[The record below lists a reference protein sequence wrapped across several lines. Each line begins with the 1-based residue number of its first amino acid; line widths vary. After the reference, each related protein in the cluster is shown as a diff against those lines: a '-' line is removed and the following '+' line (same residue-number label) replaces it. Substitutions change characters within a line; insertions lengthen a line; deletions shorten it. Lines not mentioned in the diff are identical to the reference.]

1 MNHVLSVANRE
12 QCRANLPEDNYADS
26 TPDTVLPIPRHES
39 WTHTTPDPP
48 IERHLDGNL
57 QRITCDGVDKKV
69 RRLIEIISEESGIDQ
84 SQLSDE
90 TSFVTV
96 GIDSLL
102 SLILTN
108 RLKEELELDIG
119 PRSSIFDRFSTVG
132 ELKNELVRSK
142 GSDQAKD
149 FCTSRPTDKRTP
161 ANAHCIPSS
170 GTTTHHNGDQS
181 TPTCAHIAKLSLQEA
196 PRSTTKS
203 DPAADPAR
211 PSTSLI
217 LQRSAHPCPCTLFLF
232 PDGSGSPHSYVH
244 IPRVHP
250 ELSIIGLICPYRHD
264 PAAMLTRSFSGIME
278 SYVSELRRVCP
289 HGPYSLGGWSSG
301 GVLAFEAARRLI
313 AAGEKVRH
321 LLLIDSPAPTH
332 GLQKLPNRFYKHAG
346 AAGLFGQIGAA
357 TATAASGDDGD
368 GGDGDDGPRIDDA
381 PPEWLIPH
389 FKATIELLRGYRPE
403 PLPMLQGDGGTDVE
417 VQMWPKTSI
426 CWAGKRV
433 FDGVRFPEMPGP
445 GGADGSDDDDADED

>member
-1 MNHVLSVANRE
+1 M
-12 QCRANLPEDNYADS
+12 
-26 TPDTVLPIPRHES
+26 
-39 WTHTTPDPP
+39 
-48 IERHLDGNL
+48 
-57 QRITCDGVDKKV
+57 DKKV
-69 RRLIEIISEESGIDQ
+69 RKLIEMISEESGIDQ

-90 TSFVTV
+90 TSFVTI

-108 RLKEELELDIG
+108 RLKEELAFDIG

-132 ELKNELVRSK
+132 ELKNELARPK
-142 GSDQAKD
+142 GSEHAKD
-149 FCTSRPTDKRTP
+149 FCTSSPTSKRTP
-161 ANAHCIPSS
+161 ATAVHIPSS
-170 GTTTHHNGDQS
+170 ETTTHRNGDQS
-181 TPTCAHIAKLSLQEA
+181 TSTRAHAAKPSLQKA
-196 PRSTTKS
+196 PHSTTKS
-203 DPAADPAR
+203 DTATDTAL

-217 LQRSAHPCPCTLFLF
+217 LQRSTHPCPRTIFLF

-244 IPRVHP
+244 IPHVHP

-264 PAAMLTRSFSGIME
+264 PAAMLARSFSGIME
-278 SYVSELRRVCP
+278 SYVSEVRRLCP

-313 AAGEKVRH
+313 AAGETVQH
-321 LLLIDSPAPTH
+321 LLLVDCPVPTR
-332 GLQKLPNRFYKHAG
+332 GLQRLPSRFYRHAR
-346 AAGLFGQIGAA
+346 AAGLFGQIGATAA
-357 TATAASGDDGD
+357 TAATAASAGDDGSLVD
-368 GGDGDDGPRIDDA
+368 GA

-403 PLPMLQGDGGTDVE
+403 PLPMLPRGGRSDVE
-417 VQMWPKTSI
+417 MVMGPKTSI

-445 GGADGSDDDDADED
+445 GGADESDDDDNDDEDNGDGEGMRFLTEVRTDFSSGAWAELLPGREIRVEVAEADHFGMMVRLLFFFLVG